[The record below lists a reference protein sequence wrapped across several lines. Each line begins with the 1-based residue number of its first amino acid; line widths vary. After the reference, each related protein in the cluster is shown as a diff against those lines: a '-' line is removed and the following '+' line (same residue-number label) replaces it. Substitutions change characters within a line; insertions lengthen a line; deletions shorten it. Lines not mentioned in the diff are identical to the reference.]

1 MARTALGKPLN
12 LFRSD
17 TTESV
22 FIITATVADAGLVA
36 TQAELD
42 ASTTYT
48 VSAAIDAVSGWETS
62 RSSLVVSIKGT
73 TGFPVRLAG
82 PKETPD
88 ASITFWADQL
98 GVDIKSIL
106 DEGDTVYVVFAPNS
120 DTAASYMEVW
130 KAKVQSISRLKQFGG
145 EAARVRVMFDVL
157 DANERALIPA

>member
-1 MARTALGKPLN
+1 MARTVLGKPLN

-17 TTESV
+17 TTEFVYV
-22 FIITATVADAGLVA
+22 FTAAVASALLIP

-42 ASTTYT
+42 ATTTYDVT
-48 VSAAIDAVSGWETS
+48 GAIDAVTGFESSRTS
-62 RSSLVVSIKGT
+62 LAVAIKGT
-73 TGFPVRLAG
+73 AGFPVRLSG

-106 DEGDTVYVVFAPNS
+106 DEQDLVYVAFAPNA
-120 DTAASYMEVW
+120 DTAASYLELW
-130 KAKVQSISRLKQFGG
+130 KCRVQSLSRLKQFGG